1 MSPVPNA
8 LSVPAILTYSVG
20 HFLVIIRF
28 GISQGDVWTPR
39 GLCWLAEWLSSW
51 GCVANRSALIKG
63 GPKHQLKST
72 GPHLRGGRGL
82 AGAIFPLHYMFG
94 ESVCVCASVWLC
106 WSVMTYWATALLY
119 TRSVRV
125 TLNYCFPNT
134 RQSMSN
140 GYDSVHDEWIHKS
153 LVKTERDV

>member
-1 MSPVPNA
+1 MPNA

-28 GISQGDVWTPR
+28 WISQGDVWTPR
-39 GLCWLAEWLSSW
+39 GLCWVAELLGLCGQSISPHQRWTEAS
-51 GCVANRSALIKG
+51 IK
-63 GPKHQLKST
+63 KHRASL
-72 GPHLRGGRGL
+72 LRGGRGL

-94 ESVCVCASVWLC
+94 EKVCVCVCASVWLC

-134 RQSMSN
+134 RQSMRN

-153 LVKTERDV
+153 FVKTERDV